1 MRLAKEE
8 YIMTSQFEI
17 KWSSFDNKF
26 EGGKQQNAFEAL
38 SYHLFCCEFG
48 LKNGLFRYKNQAGI
62 ETDPVQIGDE
72 VIGFQAKY
80 YDATTSLSSKKTELI
95 EAIKKA
101 KRKNSLLT
109 KMMFYL
115 NKEFSESTDKEK
127 KEPAYKVEIEKAGKD
142 NGVIVEW
149 RVRSHIE
156 IQLAKPENK
165 YVAEF
170 YFGGDRS
177 IWKYIENIEKDTNN
191 LLRNINS
198 CISYNGKEIRFDY
211 DQCKYRYNKCLS
223 DNASWVIIDGDGG
236 SGKTAFVKDW
246 IEETSPLI
254 FAWKLSEF
262 NVASMQ
268 EVFSNY
274 GKYTVYDFVEVF
286 DTDTRKKYI
295 LLDSAEAIY
304 EFKSRDVITDFLKI
318 LQEHKWTVIFTI
330 RRVYKENLKYSFKE
344 ISGLEYKEITI
355 PSITIEDLKNK
366 LKEVEVIIPDNKK
379 IQELLTLPFY
389 LNEYIQMYSE
399 DFGKIT
405 TVVQFMKS
413 LWEKKILGEQYQK
426 DRMHIRRGNMM
437 YQLVHYKIKNNSF
450 YIRERNIEKPD
461 EEALQFLICNEV
473 VVEDDKRRCFISHD
487 IYEEWAWFNF
497 IEELYEDC
505 DNNLN
510 TFFSELSDVMIV
522 RRCFRQWIQWNLEDN
537 RKEVL
542 NFILSATEED
552 WIGLKWKDE
561 IYIAILDSKYA
572 YEFLESKTELCFNND
587 AFILKRI
594 MYLLKTTRK
603 KYVLMNKFAVPTGY
617 GWGAIIFF
625 IYKNYDRINE
635 CNFDKKIIVDI
646 LSDWSGNYHKGSV
659 CKHAGLIA
667 LKMLQDESR
676 YYKEKNILEKIIL
689 GSAGELINEIKKMF
703 EEAKQGDKKYE
714 NLFIK
719 VLTTFS
725 GLVLVSSAP
734 EFVMEIARF
743 YWLKRDNDR
752 IYNNHYYWENIY
764 GINSSYDLKYNPSS
778 AFQTPVYWLLHA
790 SEEKTLN
797 FVLEILNDIICNY
810 AKNMEAEENYTVPT
824 IAIDIEGQLIE
835 QYIDEH
841 LWLLYRGLGN
851 APNVIGSILAALE
864 KYLLEYV
871 EQESDLDKIYDKIK
885 LIILG
890 SNSVAVTAIAVSLIE
905 AYPDKLYKL
914 AYWLVRIP
922 EIIMLDRSRMG
933 KEETLRTTMEI
944 DGMFQ
949 NSMSQIYV
957 EERKNAYKEEF
968 RRKLFEHVILEYQI
982 RKTISEEYRN
992 KFWVLFDEEHKK
1004 YVDVVDEDEH
1014 GILFQRYYIQM
1025 DIRRQNFQKYQ
1036 QGDVQGIV
1044 LEPQFDE
1051 RQNKKLELL
1060 EKRRKLQN
1068 EKDTLRLWVNARFEE
1083 NKAEYVKYEKY
1094 ENNAYLAFEEMTKFE
1109 EFSEKHPELAFMVH
1123 DLELYISCVLI
1134 RDFET
1139 DLSLDV
1145 IEECVKIIRYKA
1157 MEMLKYPNEMD
1168 MYGVGNDAVIIA
1180 LIVWIQK
1187 KQLECD
1193 YELLLEIFLLKNSDF
1208 KKLIVKVISKYSK
1221 GLTKYFIEVIV
1232 KYQSVF
1238 DNIHKRYDENV
1249 LELFDTLWMQYGDE
1263 ILALKTNLQGI
1274 RENDLQECNLE
1285 NLTYA
1290 MELAINYDDYFQM
1303 ILNRF
1308 LKYYTE
1314 YKSQLGDFENIW
1326 NGFVFLS
1333 QSLFVCSLEI
1343 IGERL
1348 QMVTNSLKCDEWCPR
1363 LLQHIIFEA
1372 DKNKDKNRFWIIWNA
1387 LYDRITQFVK
1397 LEINHQ
1403 KQFSEFS
1410 CKGEHE
1416 SNNIVSEF
1424 LLADYKTWRE
1434 EAKKWEL
1441 LSFEDREFWE
1451 KCSKEYGFHKATL
1464 YSIGYFINH
1473 IGYELFRDEAITWIY
1488 DIIKDNPHLW
1498 EVKLLTNT
1506 IYYLEQ
1512 YMEVYCDYHRSDIK
1526 RNQTIKTQVELVLDF
1541 LVEKGST
1548 NGFMLRDEL

>member
-1 MRLAKEE
+1 ME
-8 YIMTSQFEI
+8 SQFEV
-17 KWSSFDNKF
+17 KWSNFDNKF
-26 EGGKQQNAFEAL
+26 EGGKQQKAFEDL

-62 ETDPVQIGDE
+62 ETDPAQIGDE
-72 VIGFQAKY
+72 VIGIQAKY
-80 YDATTSLSSKKTELI
+80 YDAATSLSSKKKELI
-95 EAIKKA
+95 DAIKKA
-101 KRKNSLLT
+101 KRKNPTQT
-109 KMMFYL
+109 KIMFYL

-127 KEPAYKVEIEKAGKD
+127 KEPEYKVEIEKTGKD
-142 NGVIVEW
+142 TGVIVEW

-165 YVAEF
+165 YVAEY

-177 IWKYIENIEKDTNN
+177 VWKYIENIEKDTKN
-191 LLRNINS
+191 LLCNINPY
-198 CISYNGKEIRFDY
+198 ISYNGEEIRFDY
-211 DQCKYRYNKCLS
+211 DQCKDEYDKCLS
-223 DNASWVIIDGDGG
+223 DNSSWVIIDGDGG
-236 SGKTAFVKDW
+236 SGKTAFVKEW
-246 IEETSPLI
+246 LEQASPILL

-262 NVASMQ
+262 NVSSMQ

-274 GKYTVYDFVEVF
+274 GNYTVYDFVDVF

-304 EFKSRDVITDFLKI
+304 EFNSRDAITDFLEI
-318 LQEHKWTVIFTI
+318 LREHEWTVIFTI
-330 RRVYKENLKYSFKE
+330 RTVYKENLKYFLKE
-344 ISGLEYKEITI
+344 IPGLKYKEITI
-355 PSITIEDLKNK
+355 PAVTIEVLKKK
-366 LKEVEVIIPDNKK
+366 LKEIEVKIPDNKK

-389 LNEYIQMYSE
+389 LNEYIQMYAE
-399 DFGKIT
+399 DIGNIS

-413 LWEKKILGEQYQK
+413 LWKKKILGEPYHK

-437 YQLVHYKIKNNSF
+437 YQLANYKIKNNSF
-450 YIRERNIEKPD
+450 YIRERNIENPD
-461 EEALQFLICNEV
+461 EEALQFLIRDEV

-487 IYEEWAWFNF
+487 IYEEWAWFNL

-505 DNNLN
+505 NNNLN
-510 TFFSELSDVMIV
+510 IFFSELSDVMLV

-537 RKEVL
+537 REEIL
-542 NFILSATEED
+542 NFILSAIEED

-561 IYIAILDSKYA
+561 IYIAILDSKYS
-572 YEFLESKTELCFNND
+572 YEFLESKTEMCFRND

-603 KYVLMNKFAVPTGY
+603 KCVLMNKVAVPTGY
-617 GWGAIIFF
+617 GWGAIIIF

-635 CNFDKKIIVDI
+635 CNFDKKIIVD
-646 LSDWSGNYHKGSV
+646 LLNDWSSNYHKGSV
-659 CKHAGLIA
+659 CKYAGLIA
-667 LKMLQDESR
+667 LIMLQDEKN
-676 YYKEKNILEKIIL
+676 YKEENKLIEIIL
-689 GSAGELINEIKKMF
+689 GSAGELADILQEMF
-703 EEAKQGDKKYE
+703 EQAKQEDRKYE
-714 NLFIK
+714 DLFIK
-719 VLTTFS
+719 ALTTFS

-734 EFVMEIARF
+734 EFVMEIAKF
-743 YWLKRDNDR
+743 YWLKRDDYRRYSDHN
-752 IYNNHYYWENIY
+752 YWENIY
-764 GINSSYDLKYNPSS
+764 GINPSYDLKYNPLS
-778 AFQTPVYWLLHA
+778 AFQTPVYWLLNT
-790 SEEKTLN
+790 SEEKSLD
-797 FVLEILNDIICNY
+797 FVLEILNIIMYNY
-810 AKNMEAEENYTVPT
+810 EKNMKTEENYTVPT
-824 IAIDIEGQLIE
+824 ISIDIEGQLIE
-835 QYIDEH
+835 QYIDER
-841 LWLLYRGLGN
+841 LWSLYRGLGN
-851 APNVIGSILAALE
+851 APYVIGSILAALE

-922 EIIMLDRSRMG
+922 EIIMLDRSRLG

-949 NSMSQIYV
+949 TSMSQIYV
-957 EERKNAYKEEF
+957 EERRKAYKEEF
-968 RRKLFEHVILEYQI
+968 RKKLFEHVILEYQI
-982 RKTISEEYRN
+982 KNTIPIEYKN
-992 KFWVLFDEEHKK
+992 KFWELLDEEHKK
-1004 YVDVVDEDEH
+1004 YEKVIDEDEQ

-1025 DIRRQNFQKYQ
+1025 DIRRQNIQKYEH
-1036 QGDVQGIV
+1036 GDVQGIV

-1051 RQNKKLELL
+1051 RQNEKLELL

-1068 EKDTLRLWVNARFEE
+1068 EKAALSLWVNRRFEE
-1083 NKAEYVKYEKY
+1083 NQSEYVKYEEY
-1094 ENNAYLAFEEMTKFE
+1094 EKNAYLAYEEMTKFE

-1168 MYGVGNDAVIIA
+1168 MHGVGNDAVIIA

-1193 YELLLEIFLLKNSDF
+1193 YELLLKIFLLKNSDF
-1208 KKLIVKVISKYSK
+1208 KKLIVNGIKKYSK
-1221 GLTKYFIEVIV
+1221 DLSAYFVEVIV
-1232 KYQSVF
+1232 KYQSIF
-1238 DNIHKRYDENV
+1238 DKIHKSINDEKV
-1249 LELFDTLWMQYGDE
+1249 LESFDALWEQYGDE
-1263 ILALKTNLQGI
+1263 ILGLKTNLQGI
-1274 RENDLQECNLE
+1274 KENDLQECNLE

-1290 MELAINYDDYFQM
+1290 MELAIDSDDCFQM

-1326 NGFVFLS
+1326 KGLVLLS
-1333 QSLFVCSLEI
+1333 QSLFVCGLESI
-1343 IGERL
+1343 NVRM
-1348 QMVTNSLKCDEWCPR
+1348 QMVVNCLKCDEWFPR
-1363 LLQHIIFEA
+1363 LLQHIIYEA
-1372 DKNKDKNRFWIIWNA
+1372 DKNKDKNRFWLIWNE
-1387 LYDRITQFVK
+1387 LDEKITQLVK
-1397 LEINHQ
+1397 SGEKHQ
-1403 KQFSEFS
+1403 KQISEFS
-1410 CKGEHE
+1410 WKGECE
-1416 SNNIVSEF
+1416 LNNIISEY
-1424 LLADYKTWRE
+1424 LLAGSKTWKE

-1441 LSFEDREFWE
+1441 LSFEDRMFWE

-1464 YSIGYFINH
+1464 YGIGYFINH
-1473 IGYELFRDEAITWIY
+1473 IGYELFREEAIVWFY
-1488 DIIKDNPHLW
+1488 DIISNNPHLR

-1512 YMEVYCDYHRSDIK
+1512 YMEMYCDYHRSDIK
-1526 RNQTIKTQVELVLDF
+1526 RNRTIKGQVEKVLDF
-1541 LVEKGST
+1541 LVERGST
-1548 NGFMLRDEL
+1548 IGFMLRDEL